1 MSVSSLIKYDR
12 EIVIYKITNYLCLDS
27 LKGRFIARSHLSNYP
42 LRNSLDIDVPSKK
55 AGIFETKFTLFCS
68 KSLE

>member
-27 LKGRFIARSHLSNYP
+27 LKGRFIARSRLSNYP
-42 LRNSLDIDVPSKK
+42 LRNSLDIDVPRKMSEFSKRSFHYSAAK
-55 AGIFETKFTLFCS
+55 A
-68 KSLE
+68 